1 MLNNNKNHFYSSIKH
16 LKFVNSLVA
25 YKVIKVFKG
34 CDMMIKDLKSAQQVS
49 NSSQDMYIL

>member
-34 CDMMIKDLKSAQQVS
+34 CDMMIKGLKSAQQVS